1 MVNYSD
7 QILSDQIKKMMEELP
22 NYNKKDRIKN
32 PYELLACVIHLL
44 TDPEEIEKREERV
57 RELTYISPR
66 RFLEPFN
73 I

>member
-22 NYNKKDRIKN
+22 NYNKDRIKN
-32 PYELLACVIHLL
+32 PYEILTCVIHLL
-44 TDPEEIEKREERV
+44 TDPEEIKKREERV